1 MPMSFPK
8 RSNEDGGDL
17 PVADVLPDLRRALA
31 SAHAAVLVAPPG
43 SGKTTLVPT
52 ALLDEPW
59 LAGKTILLL
68 EPRRLAARAAASR
81 MAALRGEP
89 VGETIGYRVRLES
102 KVGPRTRI
110 EVVTEGVFTRRLQA
124 DFGLEGVGLVVFDE
138 FHERHLDS
146 DLGLAL
152 CLDLRRVLRPELRL
166 LVMSATLEAEPVAAL
181 LGGAPVIRAE
191 GRTFPVTVRHLP
203 DLRPL
208 PFERKVADA
217 VRRAAEEEEG
227 GLLVFLPGAAEI
239 RRVATLLAGWGQ
251 DRGRRVLPLLGTL
264 SRSEQNRAIAA
275 APPGTRKIVLATS
288 VAETSL
294 TIEGVNCVVDGG
306 RMRVPRFDPAR
317 GLTRLVTIPVS
328 KAAAEQRCGRAGRTG
343 PGVCYRLW
351 SEAEQKSLVERN
363 RPEILEC
370 DLAPAALELAL
381 WGVRDPRTLSWLDP
395 PPQAAWRRAGELLR
409 MLQALDAEGR
419 VTEHGRE
426 MAALALHPRLAH
438 MVLAARNRGQGKMA
452 CRIAAI
458 LSERDFL
465 HFPAGDYD
473 ADLALRLER
482 LGGGPER
489 GFPSEDGRL
498 RVDREVLR
506 RCRIFAA
513 LLERRLGIPK
523 GEKPEGEAGRLLSW
537 AYPERIGKRRPG
549 AAPRYLLA
557 GGQGAFFGG
566 PEPLS
571 AAETIVAAVL
581 DGNPREARIFLAA
594 ACDMEILL
602 EDFADRLEVR
612 RRIRFDRET
621 DTARAERLLCLGRLA
636 LRREIDPQP
645 DPEALAEALIA
656 AWREKGAGS
665 LPWTENARRLQGRIR
680 FVRRFAERPEEW
692 PDVSDPALSADL
704 ERWLKPYL
712 AGIRRLADFPPAR
725 LEAALRGLLSP
736 DQLRLLEAWA
746 PVEVRLANGRIFRLD
761 YGGETPVLAAR
772 VQDLFGCREI
782 PRLAGGKASV
792 TVCLLSPAGRPVQV
806 TADLAGFW
814 QGSYREV
821 RKALRGRYPKHAWP
835 EDPLRAEPPARN
847 KHRRRPAG

>member
-1 MPMSFPK
+1 MSFMR
-8 RSNEDGGDL
+8 RSENVSGGDL
-17 PVADVLPDLRRALA
+17 PVTAVLADLRRALA
-31 SAHAAVLVAPPG
+31 SDHAAVLVAPPG

-110 EVVTEGVFTRRLQA
+110 EVMTEGVLTRRLQA

-138 FHERHLDS
+138 FHERHLES

-152 CLDLRRVLRPELRL
+152 CLDLRRVLRPDLRL

-191 GRTFPVTVRHLP
+191 GRAFPVAVRHLP
-203 DLRPL
+203 DPRPL

-217 VRRAAEEEEG
+217 VRYAAKEQEG

-239 RRVATLLAGWGQ
+239 RRVAALLAGSGE
-251 DRGRRVLPLLGTL
+251 DRGRLVLPLLGTL
-264 SRSEQNRAIAA
+264 SRSEQSRAIIA

-294 TIEGVNCVVDGG
+294 TIEGVNGVVDGG

-328 KAAAEQRCGRAGRTG
+328 KAAAEQRCGRAGRNG

-351 SEAEQKSLVERN
+351 GEAEHKSLAERN

-381 WGVRDPRTLSWLDP
+381 WGVRNPRSLSWLDP
-395 PPQAAWRRAGELLR
+395 PPPAAWRRAVELLR

-419 VTEHGRE
+419 ITEHGRE
-426 MAALALHPRLAH
+426 MAALSLHPRLAH

-452 CRIAAI
+452 CRVAAI

-465 HFPAGDYD
+465 HFPAGNYD
-473 ADLALRLER
+473 ADIALRLER
-482 LGGGPER
+482 LVGAEGGLSSG
-489 GFPSEDGRL
+489 DGRL
-498 RVDREVLR
+498 RVDREALR

-513 LLERRLGIPK
+513 LLERRLGISQR
-523 GEKPEGEAGRLLSW
+523 EKSEGEAGRLLSW
-537 AYPERIGKRRPG
+537 AYPERIGKRRPA

-557 GGQGAFFGG
+557 SGQGAFFGG
-566 PEPLS
+566 PETLS

-581 DGNPREARIFLAA
+581 DGNPRDARIFLAA
-594 ACDMEILL
+594 ACAEEALL
-602 EDFADRLEVR
+602 EDFADRLEVH

-621 DTARAERLLCLGRLA
+621 DTLRAQRLLCLGRLE
-636 LRREIDPQP
+636 LRREIDPHP
-645 DPEALAEALIA
+645 DPEALADVLIA
-656 AWREKGAGS
+656 ALREKGVGS
-665 LPWTENARRLQGRIR
+665 LPWTKKARMLQRRMR

-692 PDVSDPALSADL
+692 PDASDEALSADL
-704 ERWLKPYL
+704 ERWLKPCL
-712 AGIRRLADFPPAR
+712 SGIRRLADLPPAR
-725 LEAALRGLLSP
+725 LEAALRARLSP

-746 PVEVRLANGRIFRLD
+746 PEEVRLPHGRSFRLD
-761 YGGETPVLAAR
+761 YGGETPVLVAR
-772 VQDLFGCREI
+772 LQDLFGCREI
-782 PRLAGGKASV
+782 PRLAGGKVPV
-792 TVCLLSPAGRPVQV
+792 TVCLLSPAERPVQV

-847 KHRRRPAG
+847 RRRRSPVG